1 LLTARGAAD
10 KGSSCRH
17 LVSRHVNL
25 VYSVAM
31 RQVRD
36 QLDQLGLE
44 LVPTNKPIE
53 MLVVEKAKD

>member
-1 LLTARGAAD
+1 MVA
-10 KGSSCRH
+10 
-17 LVSRHVNL
+17 RHVNL

-44 LVPTNKPIE
+44 LMPGRGRVE
-53 MLVVEKAKD
+53 MLVVEKTKD